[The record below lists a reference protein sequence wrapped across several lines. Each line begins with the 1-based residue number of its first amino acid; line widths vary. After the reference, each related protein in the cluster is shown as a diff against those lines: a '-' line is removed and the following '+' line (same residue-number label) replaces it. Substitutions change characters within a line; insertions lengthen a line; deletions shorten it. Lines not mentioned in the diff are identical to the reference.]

1 MIESSRLQR
10 VRSWLLWALVAGLA
24 VSISLAEA
32 ALAALGLCL
41 LIPSPDRPRLK
52 WPLVIPVSAF
62 ALLTLISAAAS
73 EHPLESLVTGREVLL
88 LGATWVVMGALADGR
103 AARRFV
109 SALFLAVSLVAI
121 FAIVQVALCGPGLG
135 EIPLIGRFFVRCARA
150 RGFFS
155 IYMTLAGV
163 LMALLVAVL
172 PKLVEA
178 GGRAAWA
185 WTAWLLSAAA
195 LALTYV
201 RGAWL
206 GFVFGA
212 AGSLLASRRRV
223 VALLGLAAVISLMV
237 VALPGVL
244 SRARSIGSTTDAT
257 AADRLAMAEAG
268 LRMARERP
276 ILGLGVGQVKR
287 VYPDYAAPTAL
298 LRDSGHLHNTPL
310 QILVERGALGLLAWL
325 LIYVEFLLRAG
336 LIAARLPREAVEPR
350 ALVLGSM
357 FAVVAF
363 LFAGL
368 FEYNF
373 GDSEVLLVVSS
384 LMAVPFVIDRAV
396 ALPGDGGR
404 PELSVSVAPPGPQ
417 RMPAPRA

>member
-1 MIESSRLQR
+1 M
-10 VRSWLLWALVAGLA
+10 A
-24 VSISLAEA
+24 
-32 ALAALGLCL
+32 
-41 LIPSPDRPRLK
+41 
-52 WPLVIPVSAF
+52 
-62 ALLTLISAAAS
+62 
-73 EHPLESLVTGREVLL
+73 
-88 LGATWVVMGALADGR
+88 ALADGR

-109 SALFLAVSLVAI
+109 IALFLSLSVVAI
-121 FAIVQVALCGPGLG
+121 FAIAQVTLCGTGAA
-135 EIPLIGRFFVRCARA
+135 EIPLIGRFLSRCARA

-172 PKLVEA
+172 PRLVEA
-178 GGRAAWA
+178 GARAPWSWAAW
-185 WTAWLLSAAA
+185 LVAATA

-206 GFVFGA
+206 GFVVGA
-212 AGSLLASRRRV
+212 AGSLLASRRRA
-223 VALLGLAAVISLMV
+223 VALLALAAVIALIV
-237 VALPGVL
+237 VALPGVW

-287 VYPDYAAPTAL
+287 LYPEYAAPTAL
-298 LRDSGHLHNTPL
+298 LRKSGHLHNTPL
-310 QILVERGALGLLAWL
+310 QILVERGAFGLLAWM
-325 LIYVEFLLRAG
+325 LIYAEFLVRAV
-336 LIAARLPREAVEPR
+336 LIAVRLPREAAEPR

-363 LFAGL
+363 LVAGL

-373 GDSEVLLVVSS
+373 GDSEVLMAVCS
-384 LMAVPFVIDRAV
+384 LMAVPFVIDRDR
-396 ALPGDGGR
+396 ALARRDASRLRLP
-404 PELSVSVAPPGPQ
+404 VSATAARAGHT
-417 RMPAPRA
+417 PAARA